1 MIPTLDFNPVL
12 TVFPYA
18 LLYYA
23 LLLVSSG
30 LALFA
35 VLRSEG
41 ERRATLQ
48 TSLAVIFVSQL
59 VLLTANLLAYQGVQ
73 QVEALFPLLHR
84 SLNLI
89 CLVWL
94 TWSIIKPGDNA
105 LPAWLPLIVTVLVL
119 LSSAI
124 LALSWLPTHSAQNF
138 NFSLPDYIWIGLT
151 LLLILSAG
159 VACKG
164 RSKVWLVEPLL
175 ILFIAGVGFILY
187 LLLPIAGD
195 LPAVVMLSQL
205 LYYPLLIS
213 LAHHKPTNLSSRV
226 REPEPNHLLRAN
238 IANAFLG
245 VSLQSGRDELEKSLS
260 HSLSLYLA
268 ADLLGFLSYKE
279 GDPSARL
286 SSAYDLIREDHLKS
300 IDLPVEDF
308 PSLRIAM
315 QNEQILVSNKSEHL
329 RAEKEALMDLTG
341 YNQIG
346 NLLYYP
352 LDPFKNSTKPGIL
365 GLTPYTN
372 KTWELEDLTRLEP
385 LKQNL
390 GRALQKASNFE
401 EESAQLQ
408 RFIANLEDKTLKLQL
423 LDEEAKD
430 NQEIL
435 AQIKNDLE
443 QTQNAWAEEVELWV
457 NRQKELEDELETLQ
471 AVIEENRE
479 SVVQI
484 ETLRLEKQHLE
495 ETILRNSKQIEQ
507 LKTILQQASLLIN
520 GLFHPPG
527 SILNPGD
534 EENPAADIDSI
545 N

>member
-105 LPAWLPLIVTVLVL
+105 LPAWLPLVVTVLVL

-138 NFSLPDYIWIGLT
+138 NFSLPDFIWIGLT

-187 LLLPIAGD
+187 LLLPIAGV

-329 RAEKEALMDLTG
+329 RAEKEALMDLT
-341 YNQIG
+341 
-346 NLLYYP
+346 
-352 LDPFKNSTKPGIL
+352 
-365 GLTPYTN
+365 
-372 KTWELEDLTRLEP
+372 
-385 LKQNL
+385 
-390 GRALQKASNFE
+390 
-401 EESAQLQ
+401 
-408 RFIANLEDKTLKLQL
+408 
-423 LDEEAKD
+423 
-430 NQEIL
+430 
-435 AQIKNDLE
+435 
-443 QTQNAWAEEVELWV
+443 
-457 NRQKELEDELETLQ
+457 
-471 AVIEENRE
+471 
-479 SVVQI
+479 
-484 ETLRLEKQHLE
+484 
-495 ETILRNSKQIEQ
+495 
-507 LKTILQQASLLIN
+507 
-520 GLFHPPG
+520 
-527 SILNPGD
+527 
-534 EENPAADIDSI
+534 
-545 N
+545 